1 MKALTRPQTLREH
14 ISKFHP
20 QSSTVEPEKEKGTIF
35 TNSPSQ
41 TGSAMENPQ
50 SPTEEPVKRKGTK
63 RDHVITPSD
72 IEHTFT
78 NQQSAIEESLIKN
91 KGKEKGKGKGK
102 KSVPVISP
110 SDSGPALTNQQSS
123 IVKQNSPT
131 QIPFNNINI
140 EAKDDNEIL
149 KEKDDTL
156 PEILKEQKIIV
167 MGQDGGNVSNPAIP
181 HQMRTPN
188 DQQYSVQI
196 QNDEKMYIDPN
207 ELDFWLEKL
216 A

>member
-1 MKALTRPQTLREH
+1 MGLPW
-14 ISKFHP
+14 
-20 QSSTVEPEKEKGTIF
+20 
-35 TNSPSQ
+35 
-41 TGSAMENPQ
+41 
-50 SPTEEPVKRKGTK
+50 
-63 RDHVITPSD
+63 
-72 IEHTFT
+72 
-78 NQQSAIEESLIKN
+78 
-91 KGKEKGKGKGK
+91 
-102 KSVPVISP
+102 
-110 SDSGPALTNQQSS
+110 
-123 IVKQNSPT
+123 PT

-156 PEILKEQKIIV
+156 PEILKEQTIMA

-216 A
+216 DWISKSEEQIAYQLVLQNGTSKNHYSNCTMILLFFSYINHNFVILSLNQVLSRILLLLHLKNIFLI

>member
-78 NQQSAIEESLIKN
+78 SQQSAIEPRINN

-149 KEKDDTL
+149 KEKDDT
-156 PEILKEQKIIV
+156 IMVI
-167 MGQDGGNVSNPAIP
+167 GQDGGNVSNSVIP
-181 HQMRTPN
+181 HQMRIPN
-188 DQQYSVQI
+188 DQQ
-196 QNDEKMYIDPN
+196 
-207 ELDFWLEKL
+207 
-216 A
+216 